1 MKTNSL
7 VLASGNSG
15 KIKELQALL
24 PNYTLIPQTQF
35 NVSEIEETG
44 TTFIENAILKARHA
58 AKLSNLSTIADD
70 SGLVVAALN
79 DAPAIYSARYAGR
92 GATDSENIIKL
103 LHELDGVTPE
113 KRQAYFFCVLVLMRH
128 ADDPCPII
136 AQGRWDGYILEHPQ
150 GEKGFGYDPIFGVT
164 THHCSAAELSFE
176 IKNTLS
182 HRGKALV
189 QLQSA
194 IKDDYNATHS

>member
-92 GATDSENIIKL
+92 GATDSENIIEL

-113 KRQAYFFCVLVLMRH
+113 KRQAYFFAC
-128 ADDPCPII
+128 
-136 AQGRWDGYILEHPQ
+136 
-150 GEKGFGYDPIFGVT
+150 
-164 THHCSAAELSFE
+164 
-176 IKNTLS
+176 
-182 HRGKALV
+182 
-189 QLQSA
+189 
-194 IKDDYNATHS
+194 